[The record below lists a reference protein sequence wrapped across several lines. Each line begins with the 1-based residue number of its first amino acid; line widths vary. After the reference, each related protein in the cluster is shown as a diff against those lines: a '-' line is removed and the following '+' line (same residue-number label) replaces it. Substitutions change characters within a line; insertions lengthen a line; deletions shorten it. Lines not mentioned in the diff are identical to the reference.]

1 MFRIVRGTVCPFG
14 GVLLLL
20 FVFAGCVLAESDTP
34 SREAL
39 ENVRTWPLGAE
50 LQGKRVNLRGEPSA
64 KGPLLGQFTDD
75 MDAGELLVIDVRHTG
90 EEYAWYLTV
99 SEKYGEG
106 WIYGKYLRFL
116 PEGDALSRLFR
127 RIRNDFG
134 VNRAMMEKRF
144 GKPDQAEVD
153 TLELADWNVAIT
165 SISLAYHGHNA
176 VFWNYRGRDRLRLL
190 EIAGG
195 WMDFGGVLQGT
206 PAEEIRDRLGE
217 PFAGDATML
226 QYLLNREELLFYLE
240 KGKVVSMLYRKAIF
254 D

>member
-1 MFRIVRGTVCPFG
+1 
-14 GVLLLL
+14 
-20 FVFAGCVLAESDTP
+20 
-34 SREAL
+34 
-39 ENVRTWPLGAE
+39 
-50 LQGKRVNLRGEPSA
+50 
-64 KGPLLGQFTDD
+64 

-106 WIYGKYLRFL
+106 WILREIS
-116 PEGDALSRLFR
+116 PSSSRGRRALSSFSTHSKRLRRQPGHDGKTFR
-127 RIRNDFG
+127 Q
-134 VNRAMMEKRF
+134 A
-144 GKPDQAEVD
+144 DQAEVD

-176 VFWNYRGRDRLRLL
+176 VFWNYRGRDRLRFL